1 MRETKFQGQATH
13 LIAEAFQMERPG
25 LMTYF
30 ELAQVAVGHLAEAG
44 FEIVRKP
51 EPAPAVVMGSR
62 KTHEDGSVTEQLS
75 APVET
80 ETEKAAKWAARLI
93 GEILDDGWDRQEQA
107 GVDVAAKEA
116 LARLKRDRG
125 RTAFEDID
133 KNPPYGPSRCSET
146 ISTWLRDFGDLVEQC
161 ECTLRLRS
169 IILVAGLRAWPDH
182 EQFADFN
189 RRLDLIRAQPGVVGA
204 DCDLVN
210 CPSIRIKV
218 EIRFDHY
225 ITTVGCT
232 FAPLD
237 LPAKPKAAA

>member
-1 MRETKFQGQATH
+1 
-13 LIAEAFQMERPG
+13 
-25 LMTYF
+25 MTNI

-44 FEIVRKP
+44 YEIVRK
-51 EPAPAVVMGSR
+51 EPAAGPVMVSR
-62 KTHEDGSVTEQLS
+62 VTHGDSSVTEQRFS
-75 APVET
+75 VPVET
-80 ETEKAAKWAARLI
+80 ETEKVAKWAARLI
-93 GEILDDGWDRQEQA
+93 GEILEDGWDRQEQA
-107 GVDVAAKEA
+107 GVEVAAKEA
-116 LARLKRDRG
+116 LARLRRDRG

-146 ISTWLRDFGDLVEQC
+146 ISTRLRDLGDLVEQC

-169 IILVAGLRAWPDH
+169 IVLVAGLRAWPDH
-182 EQFADFN
+182 DQFADFN
-189 RRLDLIRAQPGVVGA
+189 RRLDLIRDQPGVVGA

-237 LPAKPKAAA
+237 LPEKPRKAA